1 MSPDRWRLIERLY
14 HGAVELDPEARGA
27 FLAAESG
34 GNQDLVNEVRS
45 LVERHVD
52 SRLDRP
58 VWEKNPAGAN
68 FVPPARLGPYEIEA
82 PLGAGGMGEV
92 FRARDT
98 RLNRTVAIK
107 ISRERFIGRLKGE
120 ARTAATLNHPN
131 VVQIY
136 EFASYDSADFI
147 VMEYVPGKTLAELL
161 QAAPLSVDQ
170 ALGYANQIASAL
182 AAAHCA
188 GIVNRDIKPAN
199 ILVSDAGAI
208 KMLDFGLAKI

>member
-1 MSPDRWRLIERLY
+1 
-14 HGAVELDPEARGA
+14 
-27 FLAAESG
+27 
-34 GNQDLVNEVRS
+34 
-45 LVERHVD
+45 
-52 SRLDRP
+52 
-58 VWEKNPAGAN
+58 
-68 FVPPARLGPYEIEA
+68 
-82 PLGAGGMGEV
+82 MGEV
-92 FRARDT
+92 FRARDI

-120 ARTAATLNHPN
+120 ARTADTLNHPN

-136 EFASYDSADFI
+136 ELASYDSLDFI

-161 QAAPLSVDQ
+161 QAAPLSLDQ

-199 ILVSDAGAI
+199 ILCERRGRDRDPRLWARQDRARCQRECDLRMPDRLRDRFWHRHIHVA
-208 KMLDFGLAKI
+208 